1 MTQTQDQHG
10 EQDQYVVA
18 KALEI
23 LANDDRLAET
33 ALHVSVTGPKMFIT
47 GDVAT
52 AERRDAITAVLTESF
67 PDHEIAN
74 ATSIYD
80 MVETTEEETL

>member
-1 MTQTQDQHG
+1 MEQTKEHHG
-10 EQDQYVVA
+10 EQDQYLVA

-23 LANDDRLAET
+23 LANDDRLGET
-33 ALHVSVTGPKMFIT
+33 ALTVSVTGQKVFVT

-52 AERRDAITAVLTESF
+52 AERHDAITAVLNESF

-74 ATSIYD
+74 ATSVYD